1 MHTLKSIAVIV
12 CIILLLVT
20 VILAG
25 VNAVFRLIYRDFYK
39 NAERDF
45 LIPGLNSGFVPQGF
59 DDLGGEMLVSGY
71 MKNGKSSRIYVL
83 SSEGKKKDT
92 VELYYE
98 DGKPYTTHSGGVDV
112 AGDFVYVSGD
122 AYVEIFSLADILDD
136 DGRASV
142 KAVFDPGFDTAWCTV
157 MNGFVLM
164 GSFADEGTEKYFPD
178 EGEIFTTPTGEKNVS
193 LIKVFKI
200 DENYPLG
207 INPDAVAAFS
217 SGEKVQGLA
226 FVDEEHVIL
235 SKSYG
240 LASSTLDFHKI
251 DTERRGTFLD
261 GEREIPLFYFDSATL
276 ERSVKAP
283 PMSEE
288 LIVRD
293 GYVYIMNESACNKY
307 IFGKFIG
314 QYRCHKYKI

>member
-1 MHTLKSIAVIV
+1 MHALKSIAVIV
-12 CIILLLVT
+12 CIILLSVT

-25 VNAVFRLIYRDFYK
+25 VNAVFHLIYRDFYK

-59 DDLGGEMLVSGY
+59 DDLGERMLVSGY
-71 MKNGKSSRIYVL
+71 MKNEKPSRIYVL
-83 SSEGKKKDT
+83 DSDGKKKNT

-112 AGDFVYVSGD
+112 WGDFVYVSGD
-122 AYVEIFSLADILDD
+122 AFVEVFSLSDVLDG
-136 DGRASV
+136 DGKASV
-142 KAVFDPGFDTAWCTV
+142 TGVFNPGLDAAWCTV
-157 MNGFVLM
+157 MNGYVLM
-164 GSFADEGTEKYFPD
+164 GSFANSGSKDYPPD
-178 EGEIFTTPTGEKNVS
+178 PCEIFTTPTGEKNVS
-193 LIKVFKI
+193 LIKVFKL
-200 DENYPLG
+200 DESYPLG
-207 INPDAVAAFS
+207 ISPNAAAAFS

-226 FVDEEHVIL
+226 FTDAGHVIL

-240 LASSTLDFHKI
+240 LASSVLEFHKI
-251 DTERRGTFLD
+251 DTERRGSCLD

-288 LIVRD
+288 LIVKD

-314 QYRCHKYKI
+314 QYRCHKYKL